1 MFELDMKPTVSYEL
15 TLQSTVGGVE
25 GGVELKLPTAKP
37 NTSLQLQ
44 LAPFFKGD
52 KGDKGDQGV
61 QGVQGPEGPNLI
73 GGYTI
78 DIAPSVASGDLLA
91 FSSNKWV
98 NTPQSNITDGGNF

>member
-1 MFELDMKPTVSYEL
+1 MFELKLTPTVSYEL
-15 TLQSTVGGVE
+15 TLHSTVGGVE
-25 GGVELKLPTAKP
+25 GDVELKLPTSKP
-37 NTSLQLQ
+37 NTGLELQ

-52 KGDKGDQGV
+52 QGEKGDRGV
-61 QGVQGPEGPNLI
+61 QGVQGPAGPNLI